1 MVIESAVTL
10 AIGACPI
17 SLEHSINYPIK
28 LCCYYDM
35 SFCSCYSNDTAQF
48 YPEVRTPVTT
58 PSVLTDGIIYPL
70 VADDATKIDLEE
82 ATSS

>member
-1 MVIESAVTL
+1 
-10 AIGACPI
+10 
-17 SLEHSINYPIK
+17 
-28 LCCYYDM
+28 M